1 MTGKNM
7 IGKKLTGATGRRSSL
22 RKEYWKDD
30 DAWTGDN
37 EKGWFRAPRTLP
49 LVLGLLG
56 QKDLSSTLDPTK
68 VYLELLARHIDN
80 GIIEMAGESDHAY
93 AAGYHGSRGVR
104 TWQERIRVLEDLGF
118 IRSKHIGNQ
127 RHKYVLLIHP
137 TVAIQKLYDEG
148 RVPQQ
153 WYDTYRARQI
163 ETGDVHFESRKRAK
177 KTPNLTEPTQ
187 ATSDGKKIAKGKVPA
202 NK

>member
-1 MTGKNM
+1 MNKG
-7 IGKKLTGATGRRSSL
+7 KLTGASGRRRSL

-37 EKGWFRAPRTLP
+37 EKGWFRAPRTMP

-56 QKDLSSTLDPTK
+56 QKNLSGALDPTK

-80 GIIEMAGESDHAY
+80 GIIEMVGEPDHAY
-93 AAGYHGSRGVR
+93 AAGYLGSRGVR
-104 TWQERIRVLEDLGF
+104 TWQERMKVLEELGF

-127 RHKYVLLIHP
+127 RHKYVLLVHP
-137 TVAIQKLYDEG
+137 TVAIQKLYQGG

-153 WYDTYRARQI
+153 WYDTFRARQI
-163 ETGDVHFESRKRAK
+163 ETGDVHFESRRRGKRSSK
-177 KTPNLTEPTQ
+177 QSKSV
-187 ATSDGKKIAKGKVPA
+187 SDGKRGKKGSLA
-202 NK
+202 